1 MGEGINNM
9 YRVLKE
15 VLKYVA
21 WCFFGDFNAMCG
33 REERRGINNMY
44 RVIGWRGI
52 YLIN

>member
-1 MGEGINNM
+1 MGEVGVEGSIEICSL
-9 YRVLKE
+9 VF
-15 VLKYVA
+15 
-21 WCFFGDFNAMCG
+21 FFGDFNAMCG